1 MGPQD
6 KFVVA
11 VAIAGLAVFLLTTVR
26 SHEPNKIFGRLL
38 PLLIYLTA
46 ALAIIAKFR

>member
-26 SHEPNKIFGRLL
+26 LHEPNRMFARFFS
-38 PLLIYLTA
+38 LLIYLTA
-46 ALAIIAKFR
+46 VLAIVAKFK